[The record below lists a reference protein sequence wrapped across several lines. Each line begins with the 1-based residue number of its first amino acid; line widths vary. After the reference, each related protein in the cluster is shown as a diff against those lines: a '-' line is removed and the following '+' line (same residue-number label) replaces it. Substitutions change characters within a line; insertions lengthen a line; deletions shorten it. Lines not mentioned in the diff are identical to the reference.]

1 MMPFC
6 CFGFMIM
13 DRETAYYRRK
23 FNTALE
29 PIKVMLVNKKRTQ
42 TLSTW
47 LAFVNKTKASVLLR
61 PSEYLGENLPPKEV
75 TDQIVDSLFSD
86 FLRRE
91 A

>member
-1 MMPFC
+1 
-6 CFGFMIM
+6 M

-29 PIKVMLVNKKRTQ
+29 PLKVMLVNKKRTL
-42 TLSTW
+42 TLASW
-47 LAFVNKTKASVLLR
+47 MAYVNKTKASIIESPV
-61 PSEYLGENLPPKEV
+61 EYLGDKLPPKEL
-75 TDQIVDSLFSD
+75 TDRIVDSLFSD

>member
-1 MMPFC
+1 
-6 CFGFMIM
+6 M

-29 PIKVMLVNKKRTQ
+29 PIKVMLVNKKRTL
-42 TLSTW
+42 TLATW
-47 LAFVNKTKASVLLR
+47 MAYVNKTKASVIDR
-61 PSEYLGENLPPKEV
+61 PVEYLGDNLPAKEI
-75 TDQIVDSLFSD
+75 TDKIVDSLFSD

>member
-1 MMPFC
+1 MLRQEAST
-6 CFGFMIM
+6 GM

-29 PIKVMLVNKKRTQ
+29 PIKVMLVNKKRTL
-42 TLSTW
+42 TLATW
-47 LAFVNKTKASVLLR
+47 MAFVNKTRSSVLER
-61 PSEYLGENLPPKEV
+61 PNEYLGENLPPREL
-75 TDQIVDSLFSD
+75 TNQIVDSLFSD

>member
-1 MMPFC
+1 
-6 CFGFMIM
+6 M

-29 PIKVMLVNKKRTQ
+29 PIKVMLVNKKRTL
-42 TLSTW
+42 TLATW
-47 LAFVNKTKASVLLR
+47 MAFVNKTKASVLES
-61 PSEYLGENLPPKEV
+61 PVEYLGDNLPPRDV
-75 TDQIVDSLFSD
+75 TNQIVDSLFSD

>member
-1 MMPFC
+1 
-6 CFGFMIM
+6 M

-42 TLSTW
+42 TLATW
-47 LAFVNKTKASVLLR
+47 LAFVNRTKSSVLSR
-61 PSEYLGENLPPKEV
+61 PTEYLGDNLPPKEK
-75 TDQIVDSLFSD
+75 TDEIVDSLFSD

>member
-1 MMPFC
+1 
-6 CFGFMIM
+6 M

-42 TLSTW
+42 TLQTW
-47 LAFVNKTKASVLLR
+47 LAFVNKTKSSVLER
-61 PSEYLGENLPPKEV
+61 PAEYLGSNLPPKEM
-75 TDQIVDSLFSD
+75 TDEIVDSLFSD
-86 FLRRE
+86 FLKRE

>member
-1 MMPFC
+1 
-6 CFGFMIM
+6 M

-29 PIKVMLVNKKRTQ
+29 PLKVMLVNKKRTL
-42 TLSTW
+42 TLQSW
-47 LAFVNKTKASVLLR
+47 MAYVNKTKTSVLSS
-61 PSEYLGENLPPKEV
+61 PAEYLGNQLPPKEM

>member
-1 MMPFC
+1 
-6 CFGFMIM
+6 M

-29 PIKVMLVNKKRTQ
+29 PIKVMLVNKKRTL
-42 TLSTW
+42 TLATW
-47 LAFVNKTKASVLLR
+47 MAYVHKTKASVIES
-61 PSEYLGENLPPKEV
+61 PIEYLGDNLPNKEV

>member
-1 MMPFC
+1 
-6 CFGFMIM
+6 M

-29 PIKVMLVNKKRTQ
+29 PIKVMLVNKKRTL
-42 TLSTW
+42 TLATW
-47 LAFVNKTKASVLLR
+47 MLFVNKTKESVLER
-61 PSEYLGENLPPKEV
+61 PVEYLGANLPEKEI
-75 TDQIVDSLFSD
+75 TDSIVDSLFSD

>member
-1 MMPFC
+1 
-6 CFGFMIM
+6 M

-29 PIKVMLVNKKRTQ
+29 PLKVMLVNKKRTL
-42 TLSTW
+42 TLQSW
-47 LAFVNKTKASVLLR
+47 MAYVNKTKTSVLSS
-61 PSEYLGENLPPKEV
+61 PVEYLGNQLPPKEM
-75 TDQIVDSLFSD
+75 TDQIIDSLFSD

>member
-1 MMPFC
+1 MV
-6 CFGFMIM
+6 

-42 TLSTW
+42 TLATW
-47 LAFVNKTKASVLLR
+47 IAFVNKTRTSVLSR
-61 PSEYLGENLPPKEV
+61 PKEYLGENLPPDEM
-75 TDQIVDSLFSD
+75 TSQIVDSLFSD
-86 FLRRE
+86 FLKRE

>member
-1 MMPFC
+1 
-6 CFGFMIM
+6 M

-29 PIKVMLVNKKRTQ
+29 PLKVMLVDKKRTL
-42 TLSTW
+42 TLATW
-47 LAFVNKTKASVLLR
+47 MAFVNKTRTSVLES
-61 PSEYLGENLPPKEV
+61 PKEYLGENLPAKEL
-75 TDQIVDSLFSD
+75 TNEIVDSLFSD

>member
-1 MMPFC
+1 
-6 CFGFMIM
+6 M

-29 PIKVMLVNKKRTQ
+29 PIKVMLVNKKRTL
-42 TLSTW
+42 TLATW
-47 LAFVNKTKASVLLR
+47 LAFVNRTKSSVLSA
-61 PSEYLGENLPPKEV
+61 PTEYLGENLPPKEL

>member
-1 MMPFC
+1 M
-6 CFGFMIM
+6 M

-29 PIKVMLVNKKRTQ
+29 PIKVMLVNKKRTL
-42 TLSTW
+42 TLATW
-47 LAFVNKTKASVLLR
+47 LTFVNKTKSSILTR
-61 PSEYLGENLPPKEV
+61 PNEYLGENLPPAEKTNE
-75 TDQIVDSLFSD
+75 IVDSLFTD

>member
-1 MMPFC
+1 V
-6 CFGFMIM
+6 

-42 TLSTW
+42 TLQTW
-47 LAFVNKTKASVLLR
+47 LLFVNKTKARVLSK
-61 PSEYLGENLPPKEV
+61 PHEYLGDKLPPVEM
-75 TDQIVDSLFSD
+75 TNEIVNSLFSD
-86 FLRRE
+86 FLKRE

>member
-1 MMPFC
+1 
-6 CFGFMIM
+6 M

-29 PIKVMLVNKKRTQ
+29 PIKVMLVSKKRTL
-42 TLSTW
+42 TLATW
-47 LAFVNKTKASVLLR
+47 MAYVNKTKASVIES
-61 PSEYLGENLPPKEV
+61 PAEYLGDNLPAKEL

>member
-1 MMPFC
+1 M
-6 CFGFMIM
+6 M

-29 PIKVMLVNKKRTQ
+29 PIKVMLVNKKRTL
-42 TLSTW
+42 TLATW
-47 LAFVNKTKASVLLR
+47 ITFVHKTKSSILTR
-61 PSEYLGENLPPKEV
+61 PNEYLGNNLPPAEKTTE
-75 TDQIVDSLFSD
+75 IIDSLFSE

>member
-1 MMPFC
+1 
-6 CFGFMIM
+6 M

-29 PIKVMLVNKKRTQ
+29 PIKVMLVNKKRTL
-42 TLSTW
+42 TLQSW
-47 LAFVNKTKASVLLR
+47 MAYVNKTKASVISR
-61 PSEYLGENLPPKEV
+61 PAEYLGNQLPPKEM